1 MSLDDK
7 KGAAEFRQALRTLV
21 SPDSSYSRY
30 SAHRNSPVRHDYS
43 YEEIVDLI
51 NSGNVDALRELSRY
65 YYRISGIYRNA
76 IDLRANM
83 SLYDTVVTPLFTG
96 EGKGVKS
103 KVVKAFNAACK
114 FVDDLNVPVNFSRIT
129 RELLLSGVY
138 HGVLRETGDGVVVQD
153 LPLAYCRT
161 RFKDA
166 HGLDILEFDVAYF
179 DRIAD
184 EGDRKEAL
192 DSFPSE
198 VRKAYYRWRNRAS
211 NVQWVEI
218 GAEIGGMSFSFGDKT
233 PILVASIPSIRE
245 LDDAVERE
253 AKRDEDELG
262 KLLIQQ
268 MPIDSKGQLVFQ
280 LDEVA
285 DLHAS
290 VAEMLQDRDTID
302 VLTTFGETSLES
314 VQDSTAASQSSD
326 RITKYKDNAYDEVG
340 IASLLF
346 NPDGSSSLPYAI
358 KKEEALIGNI
368 NNLYAAWLKYQV
380 NRRFGKNGVEFDFT
394 ILPTTIFN
402 RKEMQEQYFRG
413 AQYGYSKMYAGVAMG
428 VKQVN
433 QISLMTF
440 ENDMLGMAEKMIPLQ
455 STYTSSG
462 KNVASSSSSGG
473 RPPKDDTEKSEK
485 TVQNVEG
492 K

>member
-1 MSLDDK
+1 MIDLGEK
-7 KGAAEFRQALRTLV
+7 YGAEQFKAKMKTLI
-21 SPDSSYSRY
+21 SPDGSYSRY
-30 SAHRNSPVRHDYS
+30 GVHRNSPVCHDYS
-43 YEEIVDLI
+43 YEDIVDLI
-51 NSGNVDALRELSRY
+51 NSGDVDALRELSRY

-83 SLYDTVVTPLFTG
+83 SLYDTVITPLFSG
-96 EGKGVKS
+96 EGKNVKG
-103 KVVKAFNAACK
+103 KVVKAFNAACG
-114 FVDDLNVPVNFSRIT
+114 FVDELNVPVNFARIT
-129 RELLLSGVY
+129 RELLLTGSY
-138 HGVLRETGDGVVVQD
+138 NGVLRETGEGVVIQD
-153 LPLAYCRT
+153 LPLTYCRA
-161 RFKDA
+161 RFKDDN
-166 HGLDILEFDVAYF
+166 GLDILEFNVAYF

-184 EGDRKEAL
+184 EEDRKSAL
-192 DSFPSE
+192 EGFPTE
-198 VRKAYYRWRNRAS
+198 VRRAYYRWQKGAS
-211 NVQWVEI
+211 KAQWVEI
-218 GAEIGGMSFSFGDKT
+218 GAEIGGMSFSIGDKT

-314 VQDSTAASQSSD
+314 VQSSTAASQSSD
-326 RITKYKDNAYDEVG
+326 RIKKYKDNAYDEVG
-340 IASLLF
+340 MAALLF

-358 KKEEALIGNI
+358 KKEEALICSI
-368 NNLYAAWLKYQV
+368 NNLYAAWIRYQV
-380 NRRFGKNGVEFDFT
+380 NKRFGKNGVEFDFT

-402 RKEMQEQYFRG
+402 RKEMQDQYFRG

-428 VKQVN
+428 VKQIN

-455 STYTSSG
+455 STYTSSNKDIVG
-462 KNVASSSSSGG
+462 SSGG
-473 RPPKDDTEKSEK
+473 RPQKDDTEKSEK